1 MSDVWIV
8 IITLTVATAAIKAA
22 GPVLLG
28 ARDLPPRTQAVIGLI
43 APALLAALVVVE
55 TLGAPEGGAIEI
67 DARIAGIG
75 AAAIALRA
83 GATML
88 PTVAIAAI
96 TVALLRLIA

>member
-1 MSDVWIV
+1 VSDVWLV
-8 IITLTVATAAIKAA
+8 IIVLTVATALIKAA

-28 ARDLPPRTQAVIGLI
+28 ARDLPVRSQAVIGLI

-67 DARIAGIG
+67 DARILGIV

-83 GATML
+83 GLTML

-96 TVALLRLIA
+96 TVALIRLIS